1 MGDEGNTVSEMC
13 IICLSTLK
21 SIEAIWSC
29 GQCYCVFHLSCIH
42 SWAHDSQHTRSR
54 ALSTTLFPNQAQLWS
69 CPKCRR
75 DYSTIPT
82 HYMCFCGKL
91 VSTCIL
97 YSTLATTPLHR
108 WTLHLMHGFL
118 LTLVEKC
125 VIGGRSTVHTLA
137 PHCATQVP
145 FLCTF
150 VCGVYAC
157 CVCVVC
163 MLAVCVWC
171 LCLLCVCGVYACCV
185 CVCVCV
191 SMLAVCV
198 CVSMLAVCVCLCL
211 LCVCVWCLSCCVCVV
226 SMLAVCVVSILAAC
240 VCVVSMLAV
249 CVWCLCLLCVCV
261 VSMLAVC
268 VVSMLAV
275 CVVSMLVCV

>member
-1 MGDEGNTVSEMC
+1 MEDEGNTVSEMC

-21 SIEAIWSC
+21 SMEAIWSC

-42 SWAHDSQHTRSR
+42 SWAHDSLHTRSR

-75 DYSTIPT
+75 DYSTIPS

-91 VSTCIL
+91 VSTCTL

-125 VIGGRSTVHTLA
+125 VVGGRATVHTLA
-137 PHCATQVP
+137 PHYATQVP
-145 FLCTF
+145 FLRT
-150 VCGVYAC
+150 
-157 CVCVVC
+157 
-163 MLAVCVWC
+163 
-171 LCLLCVCGVYACCV
+171 
-185 CVCVCV
+185 
-191 SMLAVCV
+191 
-198 CVSMLAVCVCLCL
+198 
-211 LCVCVWCLSCCVCVV
+211 CVCVV
-226 SMLAVCVVSILAAC
+226 SMLAVCV
-240 VCVVSMLAV
+240 CVVSMFAVCV

-261 VSMLAVC
+261 WCLCLCVCRCLSPLPQDSVC
-268 VVSMLAV
+268 VL
-275 CVVSMLVCV
+275 LLW